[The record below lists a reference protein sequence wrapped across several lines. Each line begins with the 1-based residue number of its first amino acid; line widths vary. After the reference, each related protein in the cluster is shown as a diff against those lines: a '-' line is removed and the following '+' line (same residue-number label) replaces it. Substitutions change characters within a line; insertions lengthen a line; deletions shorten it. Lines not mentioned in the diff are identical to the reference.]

1 MISVVIPVYN
11 EAELLERSVRSVNEY
26 LKTRGIEH
34 EVIVVSNG
42 STDTTAAIARELAE
56 KNSWLRF
63 FELPARGPGAAFV
76 AGVREA
82 RGEIIVSLDADLSS
96 ELRFLDFANDLL
108 KYADMVVGSK
118 TLGRQRRSAV
128 RVIGSQLYLLFTY
141 LLFDLTISDYSIGC
155 KAYRRDA
162 IQAALPHLDSWTGY
176 VFELCLFLNVR
187 GKKILQ
193 VGIEC
198 DDRRKSRFNLIHE
211 AFHRY
216 THLYRCRRLLSRPNS
231 WFRSAQ

>member
-11 EAELLERSVRSVNEY
+11 EAELLARSVRTVNEY
-26 LKTRGIEH
+26 LVMRTIEH
-34 EVIVVSNG
+34 EVVVVSNG
-42 STDTTAAIARELAE
+42 STDSTVQAARALAE
-56 KNSWLRF
+56 ENSWLRVV
-63 FELPARGPGAAFV
+63 ELPERGPGAAFV

-82 RGEIIVSLDADLSS
+82 RGEFIVSLDADLSS
-96 ELRFLDFANDLL
+96 ELKFLDFANDLL

-141 LLFDLTISDYSIGC
+141 LLFDLTISDFSIGA

-162 IQAALPHLDSWTGY
+162 ILSALSHLDTWTGY
-176 VFELCLFLNVR
+176 VFELCLYLRLR
-187 GKKILQ
+187 GKRILQ
-193 VGIEC
+193 IGIEC
-198 DDRRKSRFNLIHE
+198 DDKRKSRFNLIHE

-216 THLYRCRRLLSRPNS
+216 THLFRCRRLLSEPHS
-231 WFRSAQ
+231 WFRSA